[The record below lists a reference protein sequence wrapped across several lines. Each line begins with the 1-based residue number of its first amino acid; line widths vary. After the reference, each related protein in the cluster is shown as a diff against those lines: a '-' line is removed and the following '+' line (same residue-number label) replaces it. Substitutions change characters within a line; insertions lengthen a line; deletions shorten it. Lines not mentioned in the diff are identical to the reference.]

1 MKKVARTDLINVRV
15 LFWTFPVKR
24 KCPFLFMGVGKMKR
38 LIGTIIAL
46 FTFLIAA
53 FVVELNK
60 QTAAQKKESWVFYK
74 Q

>member
-1 MKKVARTDLINVRV
+1 
-15 LFWTFPVKR
+15 
-24 KCPFLFMGVGKMKR
+24 MKR

-60 QTAAQKKESWVFYK
+60 QTAAQKERVVGILQTMSPT
-74 Q
+74 QL